1 MKENSLKLDEVLRIL
16 KTRKADF
23 KSAYGVTEIGVFGSL
38 SRGEETPNSDIDVFV
53 KMHPDLLKRACLKEE
68 LESIL
73 GKKVDVVRYRLGM
86 NKFLKKRIDNEGTYV

>member
-1 MKENSLKLDEVLRIL
+1 MELKQILAILRDY
-16 KTRKADF
+16 KAQLAE
-23 KSAYGVTEIGVFGSL
+23 KYGISEIGVFGSVA
-38 SRGEETPNSDIDVFV
+38 RDEIREDSDIDVFV

-73 GKKVDVVRYRLGM
+73 GKKVDVVRYRPGM